1 MLSPRAK
8 VGFWLVIGAILLSG
22 AGRIFA
28 DPTRAI
34 TRGSLPAGASP
45 VIITEFMAS
54 NASGLTDEDG
64 DHPDW
69 IELYNRSASAVNLE
83 GWTLTDNPANP
94 DKWTFRPLTLES
106 GARYIVFASGKNRRT
121 IEPEE
126 GRRYPHTNFRLAASG
141 GFLGLYSPTSLRHL
155 AASEFTYPVQYPDIS
170 YGIVADET
178 GAQREVYFERPTPAA
193 ENDVEQT
200 WAGLLEPVE
209 MSAPHG
215 LYMTP
220 FTVTLAHPDSEAVIR
235 YTTDGS
241 EPALENGEVYAGP
254 VTIAATTPLRAAAF
268 KPGFRR
274 SPVATRTY
282 VFPADVPAQPDDP
295 AGWPQT
301 WGVHAVSIGGY
312 EAGTPVLADYGMDPK
327 IAADPQYGPQLPD
340 ALAALP
346 SISLVMNVADFTALY
361 SSPQDRG
368 VQTERPVSVE
378 MFYPDGER
386 AGFQVDA
393 GLRIQGGA
401 GRWEFM
407 PKHSF
412 RLFFKQRYGAGKLN
426 YALFPD
432 SRVAEFDTLVL
443 RAGVDRSFA
452 GHPSTPETPVDHRQ
466 ATYLRDEWTRAS
478 QIAAS
483 GAGSHGVFVHLYIN
497 GLYWG
502 LYNVVERP
510 DASFAASYFG
520 GEKDRWFS
528 ANHGGAVGGQPDR
541 FDVLLRL
548 AQEGGLDDPQKYAT
562 MLEFIDPIQ
571 FSDYMI
577 VNWYA
582 GNSDWPENNWYVDV
596 QNPAGRN
603 YFFIWDAEMTWDDG
617 AAIVLGSDGWEGAPY
632 PNVVKLVFEALIE
645 NADFRMT
652 FADRLYRQL
661 HHDGSLTDAA
671 AAARWNA
678 LADAV
683 EPAIVAESARWGDV
697 RYDEPVTPDD
707 WLRARDNVLAQME
720 GNAAKLID
728 LARAAGYYPAIDPPQ
743 FSQQGGEFDPSL
755 ALRLDAPAGEI
766 YYTTDGTDPREA
778 GTGQPSSTALR
789 YVEPI
794 ALTTATTVKA
804 RTLAGGEWSALNE
817 AAFRRPGQ
825 RSDVRITEIM
835 YNPIGDEEAE
845 FLELKNVGEVAADL
859 SGAYFDGI
867 TYVFPD
873 HTTLGP
879 GEFAVL
885 IRDLKSFRRRYPEVE
900 VFGVYGGKLSN
911 GGEEITLY
919 AADGSVLFSVTYDD
933 RNGWPL
939 SADGAGDSIV
949 LLLDAEDPTR
959 PESWR
964 ASARIYGSPGEDDE
978 NATR

>member
-8 VGFWLVIGAILLSG
+8 VAFWLVIGAILLLG

-28 DPTRAI
+28 DPTQAI
-34 TRGSLPAGASP
+34 RRGSLPAGASP

-64 DHPDW
+64 DRPDW
-69 IELYNRSASAVNLE
+69 IELYNRSASAVNLD
-83 GWTLTDNPANP
+83 GWTLTDDPAQP

-106 GARYIVFASGKNRRT
+106 GARYIVFASDKNRRT

-126 GRRYPHTNFRLAASG
+126 GRRYPHTNFKLAAEG
-141 GFLGLYSPTSLRHL
+141 GFLGLYSPTSLRYL
-155 AASEFTYPVQYPDIS
+155 TASEFTYPVQYPDIS

-178 GAQREVYFERPTPAA
+178 GAAHEVYFEQPTPAA
-193 ENDVEQT
+193 ENDGVET
-200 WAGLLEPVE
+200 WVGLLEPVE

-215 LYMTP
+215 LYAMP
-220 FTVTLAHPDSEAVIR
+220 FTLTLAHPDPDAAIR

-241 EPALENGEVYAGP
+241 APTLENGEAYAGP
-254 VTIAATTPLRAAAF
+254 LTIATTTPLRAAAF
-268 KPGFRR
+268 KPGYRR
-274 SPVATRTY
+274 SPVATQTF
-282 VFPADVPAQPDDP
+282 VFPAGVAAQPDDP
-295 AGWPQT
+295 AGWPRR
-301 WGVHAVSIGGY
+301 WGTHPISIGEY
-312 EAGTPVLADYGMDPK
+312 EAGTPVQPDYGMDPE
-327 IAADPQYGPQLPD
+327 ITADPQYGPELTG

-346 SISLVMNVADFTALY
+346 SISLVMDVGDFTSLHT
-361 SSPQDRG
+361 SPQDRG
-368 VQTERPVSVE
+368 VHTERPVSVE
-378 MFYPDGER
+378 MFYPDGEQ

-393 GLRIQGGA
+393 GVRIQGGA

-412 RLFFKQRYGAGKLN
+412 RLFFKQQYGASKLN
-426 YALFPD
+426 HALFPD
-432 SRVAEFDTLVL
+432 SPLTEFDTVVL

-452 GHPSTPETPVDHRQ
+452 GHPSTPDAPVDHRQ
-466 ATYLRDEWTRAS
+466 TTYLRDEWTRAS
-478 QIAAS
+478 QVAAS
-483 GAGSHGVFVHLYIN
+483 GAGSHGEFVHLYIN

-528 ANHGGAVGGQPDR
+528 ANHGGAVDGQPDR

-548 AQEGGLDDPQKYAT
+548 AQEGGVDDAQKYAT

-632 PNVVKLVFEALIE
+632 PNVVKLVFEALME

-652 FADRLYRQL
+652 FADRLYSHL

-671 AAARWNA
+671 AVARWHA
-678 LADAV
+678 LAEKV

-697 RYDEPVTPDD
+697 RYAEPVTPED
-707 WLRARDNVLAQME
+707 WRRASDNVLAQME

-728 LARAAGYYPAIDPPQ
+728 LARVAGYYPAIDPPQ
-743 FSQQGGEFDPSL
+743 FSQQGGEIDASL
-755 ALRLDAPAGEI
+755 VLRLDAPAGEV
-766 YYTTDGTDPREA
+766 YYTIDGTDPRQA
-778 GTGQPSSTALR
+778 GTDAPSTTALR
-789 YVEPI
+789 YAEPI
-794 ALTTATTVKA
+794 TLTTATTVKA

-873 HTTLGP
+873 HATLGP
-879 GEFAVL
+879 GEFALLV
-885 IRDLKSFRRRYPEVE
+885 RDLKSFRKRYAEVE
-900 VFGVYGGKLSN
+900 VLGVYDGKLSD

-949 LLLDAEDPTR
+949 LLLDAEDPR
-959 PESWR
+959 LPESWR
-964 ASARIYGSPGEDDE
+964 ASARMYGSPGEDDE